1 MESQKRWGMVVW
13 AGLFAVMAIGTAVAT
28 HYFENKKNNPDIVA
42 SGNVADWKSVSNFV
56 NADGSNAALSSGQI
70 SKDLYSSYLAL
81 AQKGQFTAAEKDK
94 MISDLV
100 ERHVSNPAVVPNITV
115 SNLNVQT
122 GVSVTK
128 YAELFAVIMSQASK
142 AKQYELDLF
151 THTVALRNANG
162 TPALQESA
170 NLYLR
175 IAAALLVMEVPPE
188 VATEHLEVVKS
199 VGALGRV
206 VDVMAN
212 WHGDPIQ
219 ALEEVDTFNK
229 TENYVSASV
238 DTLVSKIITLQ
249 KAP

>member
-1 MESQKRWGMVVW
+1 MVVW

-28 HYFENKKNNPDIVA
+28 HYFENKKNTSNIVA
-42 SGNVADWKSVSNFV
+42 AGSNIADWKSVSNFV

-100 ERHVSNPAVVPNITV
+100 ERHVTNPAVVPNITV
-115 SNLNVQT
+115 SNLNVQA
-122 GVSVTK
+122 GVSITK
-128 YAELFAVIMSQASK
+128 YAELFAVIMSQASQ

-151 THTVALRNANG
+151 TRTVAARNVNG

-188 VATEHLEVVKS
+188 VAVEHLEVVKS

-219 ALEEVDTFNK
+219 ALEEVDVFNK
-229 TENYVSASV
+229 TENYVSVSV
-238 DTLVSKIITLQ
+238 DVLVSKIITLQ
-249 KAP
+249 KAL